1 MNLAQHL
8 ESKRDIKCKC
18 TDQKVN
24 TFFLTTKKYLSK
36 HDPSTRTVYYDTSN
50 TTGFNDREEKTYSDF
65 YSKKMLYKL
74 NNKASIKA
82 YIHQSTFW
90 FARFY

>member
-8 ESKRDIKCKC
+8 ESKRDIKYKC

-36 HDPSTRTVYYDTSN
+36 HDPSIQFIMTHQN
-50 TTGFNDREEKTYSDF
+50 TTGFNDREEKT
-65 YSKKMLYKL
+65 
-74 NNKASIKA
+74 
-82 YIHQSTFW
+82 
-90 FARFY
+90 

>member
-8 ESKRDIKCKC
+8 ESKRDIKYKC

-36 HDPSTRTVYYDTSN
+36 HDPSIQFIMTHQN
-50 TTGFNDREEKTYSDF
+50 ATGFNDREEKTYSDF

>member
-1 MNLAQHL
+1 MIHRRVQFIMTH
-8 ESKRDIKCKC
+8 
-18 TDQKVN
+18 Q
-24 TFFLTTKKYLSK
+24 
-36 HDPSTRTVYYDTSN
+36 N

-74 NNKASIKA
+74 NKASIKA

>member
-8 ESKRDIKCKC
+8 ESKRDIKYKC

-36 HDPSTRTVYYDTSN
+36 HDPSIQLIMTHQN

>member
-1 MNLAQHL
+1 MIHRRVQFIMTHQ
-8 ESKRDIKCKC
+8 S
-18 TDQKVN
+18 
-24 TFFLTTKKYLSK
+24 
-36 HDPSTRTVYYDTSN
+36 

>member
-1 MNLAQHL
+1 MIHRRVQFIMTH
-8 ESKRDIKCKC
+8 
-18 TDQKVN
+18 Q
-24 TFFLTTKKYLSK
+24 
-36 HDPSTRTVYYDTSN
+36 N

-74 NNKASIKA
+74 NNKASIQA

>member
-1 MNLAQHL
+1 MNLAQHF
-8 ESKRDIKCKC
+8 ESKRDIKYKC

-36 HDPSTRTVYYDTSN
+36 HDPSIQFIMTHQN

>member
-8 ESKRDIKCKC
+8 ESKRDIKYKC

-36 HDPSTRTVYYDTSN
+36 HDPSIQFIMTHQN

-74 NNKASIKA
+74 NNKASIEA

>member
-8 ESKRDIKCKC
+8 ESKRDIKYKC

-24 TFFLTTKKYLSK
+24 TFFLTTKKYFSK
-36 HDPSTRTVYYDTSN
+36 HDPSIQFIMTHQN

-74 NNKASIKA
+74 NNKASIEA

>member
-8 ESKRDIKCKC
+8 ESKRDIKYKC

-36 HDPSTRTVYYDTSN
+36 HDPSIQFIMTHQN

-74 NNKASIKA
+74 NNKASIQA